1 MRRKKS
7 KITASIIALGISIMT
22 FIVCIVLLVGYIR
35 FAKRTEAALMALHD
49 DIVSVQRDIEEA
61 QSSLE
66 ARMDGFDR
74 SVSEGFAAISKQIRI
89 SNGNVT
95 MLSKHTQAQFNE
107 TKKMSSTY
115 DALLKE
121 EKSRRIETVSLDTSL
136 ALKTREA
143 DTLFTNGNYTK
154 AYALYGEIL
163 EFQKDNLTVRFR
175 RIFSLFNINRLD
187 SSVYAEIL
195 RECSILRKNGF
206 TDEKLD
212 EMERFIKGEQGGGR
226 SAD

>member
-49 DIVSVQRDIEEA
+49 DIVSVQRDIEDA

-66 ARMDGFDR
+66 ARIDGFDR

-136 ALKTREA
+136 ALKTR
-143 DTLFTNGNYTK
+143 
-154 AYALYGEIL
+154 
-163 EFQKDNLTVRFR
+163 
-175 RIFSLFNINRLD
+175 
-187 SSVYAEIL
+187 
-195 RECSILRKNGF
+195 
-206 TDEKLD
+206 
-212 EMERFIKGEQGGGR
+212 
-226 SAD
+226 